1 MSLLEVRNVSYRFP
15 DGTYALRNV
24 SLQVSEGEFI
34 VISGKNGSGKTV
46 FLRNLNGLYT
56 PASGEIIINGI
67 SVKDNPYR
75 ARQSVG
81 LVFQD
86 ADSQIVG
93 QTASRDVAFGLENLK
108 IPKAEIKT
116 RIRKALETMDLEDHA
131 DQRARTLS
139 GGEKRRLTIAGV
151 VAMNPSIIALDEPFT
166 NLDYPG
172 VLQVLKILVSLK
184 KTGHTIIVVTHDLD
198 KVLAY
203 ADRLVLFENG
213 SIAADN
219 RPEEAIHSAISCGVR
234 VQFSGNKEIDI
245 KGMTWLKN

>member
-1 MSLLEVRNVSYRFP
+1 MSLLEVRNISYKFP
-15 DGTYALRNV
+15 DGTYALRNI

-34 VISGKNGSGKTV
+34 VISGRNGSGKTV

-56 PASGEIIINGI
+56 PASGEIIINGV
-67 SVKDNPYR
+67 SVKDNPYK

-93 QTASRDVAFGLENLK
+93 QTVSRDIAFGLENLK
-108 IPKAEIKT
+108 IQKYETKT
-116 RIRKALETMDLEDHA
+116 RIRKALETMELEEHA
-131 DQRARTLS
+131 NQRARTLS

-172 VLQVLKILVSLK
+172 VLQVLKILISLK
-184 KTGHTIIVVTHDLD
+184 KSGHTIIVVTHDLD

-213 SIAADN
+213 AIAADD
-219 RPEEAIHSAISCGVR
+219 RPELAIHSAGACGVR
-234 VQFSGNKEIDI
+234 VQNSGSKDFDI
-245 KGMTWLKN
+245 KGMTWLKD